1 MIRTLHRTLQ
11 IRKLRTPAEPRNPV
25 CYGSPMAYPR
35 RWSLS
40 NFGSLC
46 KLRWTNLTK
55 MKAAKAPSI
64 SKEFA
69 FSRGASWGCF
79 SMRDDPVFHR
89 LSVHSFVCSVLHNT
103 PLPFAFLPYILS
115 AHGLCRIFEN
125 EGGSTQ
131 THLNSSSQFSTWLC
145 SLWEHISSWSTDH
158 KEAWTKNIAFHPR
171 AFGGKYILMN
181 SNSICPVQTTENI
194 KFMLFF
200 MKRVRMFSQFIE
212 P

>member
-25 CYGSPMAYPR
+25 CYGFLMAYSG
-35 RWSLS
+35 RWPLS

-46 KLRWTNLTK
+46 KLRRTSLTK
-55 MKAAKAPSI
+55 KKVEEAPNI
-64 SKEFA
+64 KKEFA
-69 FSRGASWGCF
+69 YSREASWACF
-79 SMRDDPVFHR
+79 SMRADPVFHR
-89 LSVHSFVCSVLHNT
+89 LSVHSSVCSVLRNT
-103 PLPFAFLPYILS
+103 PLPFAFPPDILW
-115 AHGLCRIFEN
+115 ADGLCRIFEN
-125 EGGSTQ
+125 EGGSTR
-131 THLNSSSQFSTWLC
+131 LNSSSQFSTWLC
-145 SLWEHISSWSTDH
+145 SLWERISSWSTDH

-181 SNSICPVQTTENI
+181 SNSICPVQRTENV
-194 KFMLFF
+194 KFMLFFFF